1 MNVNFQSVNYTADT
15 KLIEFTQKRVEKI
28 TQFYD
33 HIVDVFVYTKVENSS
48 NKINKFA
55 ELKIGI
61 PGDDVI
67 VKKTAKSFEEAIN
80 QAADSAE
87 RVLKRRKE
95 KQRLFGWFFWV
106 IVLKPE
112 KIIFTLQTVFHGL
125 FF

>member
-15 KLIEFTQKRVEKI
+15 KLVEFTQKRVNKI
-28 TQFYD
+28 TQYYGQ
-33 HIVDVFVYTKVENSS
+33 IVDVFVYTKVENSS

-95 KQRLFGWFFWV
+95 KQRFFG
-106 IVLKPE
+106 
-112 KIIFTLQTVFHGL
+112 
-125 FF
+125 

>member
-28 TQFYD
+28 TEFYD
-33 HIVDVFVYTKVENSS
+33 DIVDVFVYTKVENSS

-95 KQRLFGWFFWV
+95 KQRLFG
-106 IVLKPE
+106 
-112 KIIFTLQTVFHGL
+112 
-125 FF
+125 

>member
-15 KLIEFTQKRVEKI
+15 KLVEFTQKRVNKI
-28 TQFYD
+28 TQYYGQ
-33 HIVDVFVYTKVENSS
+33 IVDVFVYTKVENSS

-95 KQRLFGWFFWV
+95 KQRL
-106 IVLKPE
+106 
-112 KIIFTLQTVFHGL
+112 
-125 FF
+125 